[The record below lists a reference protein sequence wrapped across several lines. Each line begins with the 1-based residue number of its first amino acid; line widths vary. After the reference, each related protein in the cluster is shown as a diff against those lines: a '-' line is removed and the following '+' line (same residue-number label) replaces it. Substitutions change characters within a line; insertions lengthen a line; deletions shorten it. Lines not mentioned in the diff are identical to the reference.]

1 MKRIMLA
8 GPSGIGKTTIA
19 KWISEKIGI
28 EFISGSVS
36 DLLPD
41 TKDVPHSEMLS
52 KDPTELYKED
62 YQILNLRNK
71 LFRDKHEFVSDRS
84 YLDSIA
90 YFLYKQAENI
100 PSCEIDHFISLAKQ
114 LLSSQCDLLIV
125 LELHPYDLHEWV
137 TEDNDKR
144 ITNNYFQLMISSL
157 MGMSLSLIGYENIDS
172 IDYLTKFGL
181 GWYRTTPLDHPYD
194 IGVIRTVYG
203 STEVVI
209 IRDLK
214 LDTRQK
220 IISKFIK

>member
-19 KWISEKIGI
+19 KWISEKTGI

-71 LFRDKHEFVSDRS
+71 LFKDKHEFVSDRS

-90 YFLYKQAENI
+90 YFLYKQSDKI
-100 PSCEIDHFISLAKQ
+100 PGCEIEHFISLAGH

-125 LELHPYDLHEWV
+125 LELHPNDIHKWV
-137 TEDNDKR
+137 TENNDKR
-144 ITNNYFQLMISSL
+144 ITSNYFQLMISGL
-157 MGMSLSLIGYENIDS
+157 MDLSLSLIGYKNMVS
-172 IDYLTKFGL
+172 IDYLTKFGF
-181 GWYRTTPLDHPYD
+181 GWCRTTQLDHPYD
-194 IGVIRTVYG
+194 SGIISTVYG
-203 STEVVI
+203 DTEVVI

-214 LDTRQK
+214 LDTRQQ
-220 IISKFIK
+220 IISKYLK

>member
-8 GPSGIGKTTIA
+8 GPSGIGKTTLA
-19 KWISEKIGI
+19 KWISEKTGI
-28 EFISGSVS
+28 EFTSGSVS

-71 LFRDKHEFVSDRS
+71 LFKDKHEFVSDRS

-90 YFLYKQAENI
+90 YFLYKQADKI
-100 PSCEIDHFISLAKQ
+100 PSCEIEHFISLAGQ

-125 LELHPYDLHEWV
+125 LELHPGDLHKWV
-137 TEDNDKR
+137 TENNDKR
-144 ITNNYFQLMISSL
+144 ITNNYFQLMISDL
-157 MGMSLSLIGYENIDS
+157 MDLSLSLIGYKNMVS
-172 IDYLTKFGL
+172 IDYLTKFGF

-194 IGVIRTVYG
+194 SGIISTVYG
-203 STEVVI
+203 DTEVVI

-214 LDTRQK
+214 LDTRQQ
-220 IISKFIK
+220 IISKYLK